1 MNRPT
6 DEQIFNYMKP
16 DDYSCLVCNEE
27 TKELDCG
34 CYVTRQCLSC
44 GYTPE
49 HKKSYEF
56 NSNKVN

>member
-49 HKKSYEF
+49 PQEEL
-56 NSNKVN
+56 